1 MSFHDD
7 LVLQLRAD
15 VASALRLPA
24 AAVYG
29 GRQPQKVTRTG
40 LEVWIRPQETEP
52 HGRGG
57 GDQVKVHPYEVHV
70 RLKARREQSQT
81 GVDQLDEVRAALELL
96 RARYDGARPF
106 AAALPDLLA
115 VQVEEGSVDEDPDE
129 DDLLD
134 GTLILR
140 FLER

>member
-7 LVLQLRAD
+7 LLLQLRAD
-15 VASALRLPA
+15 VASTLGLSA

-29 GRQPQKVTRTG
+29 GRQPQKVTRVG

-70 RLKARREQSQT
+70 RIKSRREQSQT
-81 GVDQLDEVRAALELL
+81 GVDQLDRVREALALL
-96 RARYDGARPF
+96 RQRYDGTRPF
-106 AAALPDLLA
+106 AAALPDLIA
-115 VQVEEGSVDEDPDE
+115 VHAEEGSVDEDPGD

-134 GTLILR
+134 GTLVLR
-140 FLER
+140 VLER

>member
-1 MSFHDD
+1 M
-7 LVLQLRAD
+7 
-15 VASALRLPA
+15 
-24 AAVYG
+24 
-29 GRQPQKVTRTG
+29 
-40 LEVWIRPQETEP
+40 
-52 HGRGG
+52 
-57 GDQVKVHPYEVHV
+57 
-70 RLKARREQSQT
+70 RLKARREQSHT
-81 GVDQLDEVRAALELL
+81 GVDQLDEVRAVLELL

-140 FLER
+140 VLER